1 MIQVEIR
8 GGEAKIILGMDPVGE
23 SLICGEFIDGQWQI
37 LEAEGLAIVMIENL
51 V

>member
-1 MIQVEIR
+1 MR

-23 SLICGEFIDGQWQI
+23 SLICAEFIDGLWRV
-37 LEAEGLAIVMIENL
+37 LEAEELAIVMIENL

>member
-1 MIQVEIR
+1 MMQVEMR

-23 SLICGEFIDGQWQI
+23 SLICAEFIDGQWQI
-37 LEAEGLAIVMIENL
+37 LEAEVLAIVMIENL